1 MNINTIPCLTWNWMK
16 INQDK
21 VELSVPFAET
31 KLVLKNKADNLTIS
45 DKAIDVSGF
54 AQIGSGCANFANPKL
69 NAEDHAPNPVNI
81 KDVEPVVIH
90 KLEEHPLNQIIDSV
104 VSKPQN
110 ITISGKSSE
119 PVVFTI
125 ENSGKENQA
134 AAQNIIAEKDSEATL
149 ILLYKNEEPSTAEI
163 TQIIRTR
170 IYVEENATLHI
181 VKVQLFDK
189 NVNQIDDTAFVG
201 KDNSKLQFTQI
212 ELGANHI
219 TSGLHTTLSGYQSKF
234 ESNVAYLCKDNQYLD
249 MNHIVYQFGQKS
261 ECNMKVNGSLKDN
274 STKVYR
280 GIIDLKKGCSG
291 AKGHEMEET
300 LLLNPKVVNKSLP
313 VILCDEEDVE
323 GVHGCTIG
331 RLSGDILFY
340 MQTRGISQSEAEKI
354 MSMAKVQA
362 VADLITDEAVK
373 SEIETYLEK
382 NFLQD

>member
-21 VELSVPFAET
+21 VELSVPFTET
-31 KLVLKNKADNLTIS
+31 KLVLKNTSENLSISEKAF
-45 DKAIDVSGF
+45 DVSGF
-54 AQIGSGCANFANPKL
+54 DQIGSGCANFANPKL

-90 KLEEHPLNQIIDSV
+90 KLEEHPLNQIIDSAV
-104 VSKPQN
+104 TKPQN
-110 ITISGKSSE
+110 LTIRGKNSE
-119 PVVFTI
+119 PFVFTV
-125 ENSGKENQA
+125 ENCGKENQV

-149 ILLYKNEEPSTAEI
+149 ILLYKNQEEAASEI

-170 IYVEENATLHI
+170 IYVEENASLHI
-181 VKVQLFDK
+181 VKVQLLNK

-201 KDNSKLQFTQI
+201 KDNSKLDFTQI

-219 TSGLHTTLSGYQSKF
+219 SSGLHTTLSGYQSKF
-234 ESNVAYLCKDNQYLD
+234 TSNVAYMCQDNQYLD
-249 MNHIVYQFGQKS
+249 MNHVVYHFGQKS

-280 GIIDLKKGCSG
+280 GIIDLKKGCCGS
-291 AKGHEMEET
+291 KGHEMEET
-300 LLLNPKVVNKSLP
+300 LLLNPKVINKSLP

-323 GVHGCTIG
+323 GVHGSTIG

-340 MQTRGISQSEAEKI
+340 MQTRGISQKEAEKI
-354 MSMAKVQA
+354 MSVAKIQA
-362 VADLITDEAVK
+362 VAELITDETITD
-373 SEIETYLEK
+373 EIDAYLEK